1 MSQFDS
7 SYARLTAR
15 LRHLQ
20 VLESVGEHLSWD
32 EQVNLPAGAAAQ
44 RGEQMEA
51 LAEVAHAAASARALG
66 QDVAQLAGAAD
77 LSADQRVVVTL
88 AQRDFARATK
98 LPAEFVREK
107 AALSSHGYHVW
118 AQARAAS
125 DFTAFAPIIE
135 GHLELARREA
145 AYLGQAA
152 APYDCFLDQHDPGMT
167 AAVVEGLFA
176 ELEAGLVPLGRALA
190 AAPAPARRGPQAA
203 TETAQR
209 EFCREV
215 TTRMGFDYNRGRLD
229 TSLHPFC
236 SGTGDDVRLTMR
248 FLATD
253 PLSALFAA
261 IHEAGHGLY
270 EQGLPAAARGTAL
283 GRHAGMA
290 VHESQSRLW
299 ENFVGRSLG
308 FWRYFAPRLGAVGTE
323 AATAEDIY
331 RTVNRVRPTLI
342 RVEADDVT
350 YNLHIILRFQLEQ
363 RLFAGTLA
371 VADLPAAWNA
381 RSRALLGLDPP
392 SDREG
397 VLQDVHWSGGAFGYF
412 PSYCLGNMIA
422 AQLWEQLLGLRP
434 ELEEDFARGDFAW
447 LLGWLRSHVHAA
459 ARRHDPLTLVRLL
472 TGRELSP
479 QPLLRYLKLKYQK
492 LYGLGA

>member
-1 MSQFDS
+1 MSSHDS
-7 SYARLTAR
+7 AYAELTAR
-15 LRHLQ
+15 LRHHQ
-20 VLESVGEHLSWD
+20 VLESVGEHLGWD
-32 EQVNLPAGAAAQ
+32 EQVNLPEGAARQ
-44 RGEQMEA
+44 RGEQMAA
-51 LAEVAHAAASARALG
+51 LAAAAHDLAAAPRLGELIALLDGAGGLDGDERTVVLQAR
-66 QDVAQLAGAAD
+66 
-77 LSADQRVVVTL
+77 
-88 AQRDFARATK
+88 RDFERATK

-107 AALSSHGYHVW
+107 AELSSRGYHVW

-125 DFTAFAPIIE
+125 DFSAYAPTIQA
-135 GHLELARREA
+135 HLDLARREA
-145 AYLGQAA
+145 AYLGRTA

-167 AAVVEGLFA
+167 AAVVEPLFA
-176 ELEAGLVPLGRALA
+176 ELEAGLVPLGRVLA
-190 AAPAPARRGPQAA
+190 AAPPPARRGPSPA
-203 TETAQR
+203 TEARQR

-215 TTRMGFDYNRGRLD
+215 TTRMGFDYRRGRLD

-308 FWRYFAPRLGAVGTE
+308 FWRYFAPRLGAVGAA
-323 AATAEDIY
+323 AATPEDIY
-331 RTVNRVRPTLI
+331 RTVNQVRPTLI

-371 VADLPAAWNA
+371 VADLPAAWKA
-381 RSRALLGLDPP
+381 RSRELLGLEPP

-434 ELEEDFARGDFAW
+434 ALEEDFARGDFAW
-447 LLGWLRSHVHAA
+447 LLAWLRTHVHAA
-459 ARRHDPLTLVRLL
+459 ARRHDPLTLVRRL

-479 QPLLRYLKLKYQK
+479 QPLLRYLNNKYKK